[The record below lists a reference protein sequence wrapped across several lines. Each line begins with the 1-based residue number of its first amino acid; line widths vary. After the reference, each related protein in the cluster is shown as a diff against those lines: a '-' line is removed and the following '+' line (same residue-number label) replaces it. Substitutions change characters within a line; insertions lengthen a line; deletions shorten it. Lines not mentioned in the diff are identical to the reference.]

1 MKKSILIV
9 LSLCFFIATFGQSA
23 SLSYS
28 ISYKHYHGLYLKGD
42 EANVV
47 DLDLEWP
54 EYLNFSSEPI
64 LQRYLNQIVFDNND
78 TSYQESCRKYLSG
91 LGNLVNGQLQSV
103 PDDSKFC
110 YIDVKLHVI
119 GYSFGRYISYCLSK
133 NVAPQDSSKMKK
145 QKLLCYFTY
154 DMIND
159 KILTGRDLL
168 DQFKINNSENVR
180 NELAMAI
187 LVNSESSICDNGI
200 ESMIYDAVLSKYGT
214 VFYYTLNS
222 QDAGV
227 YSSRSTIPFKDKLNI
242 LSKSAKKLV
251 DCDIPKISVHAIPQ
265 NTFDGDTSMI
275 YTEVDVL
282 PEPNLSQSLDSY
294 LKEELNLPIS
304 FIKYADK
311 FKCGFSFVVER
322 DGSLSNMRSIIPCD
336 PEVERAII
344 DKFMLMPKWKPA
356 KINGKTVRCFCIFPI
371 SVRLK

>member
-1 MKKSILIV
+1 
-9 LSLCFFIATFGQSA
+9 
-23 SLSYS
+23 
-28 ISYKHYHGLYLKGD
+28 
-42 EANVV
+42 
-47 DLDLEWP
+47 
-54 EYLNFSSEPI
+54 
-64 LQRYLNQIVFDNND
+64 
-78 TSYQESCRKYLSG
+78 
-91 LGNLVNGQLQSV
+91 
-103 PDDSKFC
+103 
-110 YIDVKLHVI
+110 
-119 GYSFGRYISYCLSK
+119 
-133 NVAPQDSSKMKK
+133 
-145 QKLLCYFTY
+145 
-154 DMIND
+154 MIND

-265 NTFDGDTSMI
+265 NTFDGDTGMI

>member
-28 ISYKHYHGLYLKGD
+28 ISYKHYHGLYLKDD

-54 EYLNFSSEPI
+54 EYLNFSSEPV

-78 TSYQESCRKYLSG
+78 TSYQESCRKYLSSF
-91 LGNLVNGQLQSV
+91 GNLVNGQLHSV

-110 YIDVKLHVI
+110 YIDVKLHVV
-119 GYSFGRYISYCLSK
+119 GYSFGRYISYSLSK
-133 NVAPQDSSKMKK
+133 NVVPQDSSKMKK
-145 QKLLCYFTY
+145 QNLLCYFTY
-154 DMIND
+154 DMINN
-159 KILTGRDLL
+159 KILMVRDVLNP
-168 DQFKINNSENVR
+168 FKIRNSENVR

-187 LVNSESSICDNGI
+187 LVNSESPIQNNGV
-200 ESMIYDAVLSKYGT
+200 ERMIYDAVLSKYGM
-214 VFYYTLNS
+214 VFYYTLYS
-222 QDAGV
+222 QETGV
-227 YSSRSTIPFKDKLNI
+227 FSSRATIPFKDKLNI
-242 LSKSAKKLV
+242 LSKPVKKLV
-251 DCDIPKISVHAIPQ
+251 GCDIPKISVHGIPQ
-265 NTFDGDTSMI
+265 NTFDGDTDMV

-282 PEPNLSQSLDSY
+282 PEPNLSQLLDSY
-294 LKEELNLPIS
+294 LKEGLDFPIP

-311 FKCGFSFVVER
+311 FKCGFSFVVEK

-344 DKFMLMPKWKPA
+344 DKFALMPKWNPA
-356 KINGKTVRCFCIFPI
+356 KVNGKAVRCFCVFPI